1 MAQQT
6 VFEHFLQMI
15 QGPEFWMS
23 LAFFAIIVIAFR
35 PMKQRLMA
43 WGKHQA
49 DDVREKLDEPARLR
63 KQAEDLLEKYESHT
77 KNRDAEYAEII
88 KKAEDEI
95 DFLQQE
101 FDTKLKERL
110 ERKEKETAVRLQM
123 IKDNGVKEMENQMLR
138 LVVKKTYE
146 MLAEHASQKNS
157 TKEIDDALQSVYASL
172 KENTHLIRK

>member
-6 VFEHFLQMI
+6 VFEHFLQII

-23 LAFFAIIVIAFR
+23 LAFFTVIVIAFR
-35 PMKQRLMA
+35 PIKQRLSE
-43 WGKHQA
+43 WGKQQA
-49 DDVREKLDEPARLR
+49 ADIQEKLDEPARLR

-138 LVVKKTYE
+138 LVVKRTYE
-146 MLAEHASQKNS
+146 KLAEHASQKNS
-157 TKEIDDALQSVYASL
+157 AKEMDVALDRVYSSL
-172 KENTHLIRK
+172 KENMHLIHK

>member
-15 QGPEFWMS
+15 QGPEFWMT
-23 LAFFAIIVIAFR
+23 LAFFTVIVIAFR
-35 PMKQRLMA
+35 PMKRRLSE

-95 DFLQQE
+95 DFLQKD
-101 FDTKLKERL
+101 FDIKLKERL

-123 IKDNGVKEMENQMLR
+123 IKDNGIKEMENQMLR
-138 LVVKKTYE
+138 LVVKRTYE
-146 MLAEHASQKNS
+146 KLAEHASQKNS
-157 TKEIDDALQSVYASL
+157 TKEMDIALESIYSSL